1 MLYYVYVTCQHVF
14 ERSPMKSHDLENSK
28 IKKQLLTKKNRGENF
43 VIWSLTP
50 QQVEFIQGLGFET
63 IPYIFR
69 ISTKIILFKDVRNK
83 SAILKEVH
91 YASRDR
97 KSRIFRKLNH
107 SDRRL
112 LKEYG
117 VYYTPFKYKVILN

>member
-1 MLYYVYVTCQHVF
+1 
-14 ERSPMKSHDLENSK
+14 MKSHDLENSK

-69 ISTKIILFKDVRNK
+69 ISTKKFC
-83 SAILKEVH
+83 LKM
-91 YASRDR
+91 
-97 KSRIFRKLNH
+97 
-107 SDRRL
+107 
-112 LKEYG
+112 YG
-117 VYYTPFKYKVILN
+117 IKVQS

>member
-1 MLYYVYVTCQHVF
+1 
-14 ERSPMKSHDLENSK
+14 MKSHDLENSK

-69 ISTKIILFKDVRNK
+69 ISTKKILFKDVRNK

-117 VYYTPFKYKVILN
+117 VYYTPFKYKVILNWIIFFTNFVKNIAFF

>member
-1 MLYYVYVTCQHVF
+1 
-14 ERSPMKSHDLENSK
+14 MKSHDLENSK
-28 IKKQLLTKKNRGENF
+28 IKKQLLAKRSKGESF
-43 VIWSLTP
+43 VIWNLTP
-50 QQVEFIQGLGFET
+50 QQVEFVQNLGFEI

-69 ISTKIILFKDVRNK
+69 ISTKKILFKDVRNK
-83 SAILKEVH
+83 SAILKEIH
-91 YASRDR
+91 YASRDK